1 MYYDLYLVCDSKVNS
16 IAHARGSSLSQ
27 SDLRWADQ
35 VFELIWG
42 NYARIFVS
50 CFWTTTMIPHLY
62 HFTCHRSCL
71 HTKRCRLIL
80 LSRRVPLESSR
91 SRHKFLR
98 GTCPYLATM
107 VATKK
112 LQCWFHGWTSRQVV
126 THYPGTLLPPFYFH
140 PQKSVK
146 KIFPWYSGL
155 SRGLI
160 LEILKTRTFLASRK
174 TVTAITNLVVPLL
187 RSFVR
192 SLHWFFSAFIFY
204 KMRFG
209 VPISGLFYLLSFYP

>member
-1 MYYDLYLVCDSKVNS
+1 MLFLLFVLYLTHFCVLWSVFVLWFKSQFNRSC
-16 IAHARGSSLSQ
+16 ARKLTFTIWSP
-27 SDLRWADQ
+27 LRRSGFWA
-35 VFELIWG
+35 IWG
-42 NYARIFVS
+42 NYARKFVS
-50 CFWTTTMIPHLY
+50 CFWTTRMIPHLS

-160 LEILKTRTFLASRK
+160 LEILKTRTF
-174 TVTAITNLVVPLL
+174 
-187 RSFVR
+187 
-192 SLHWFFSAFIFY
+192 
-204 KMRFG
+204 FG
-209 VPISGLFYLLSFYP
+209 